1 VKNVPYVLTFGQC
14 PCIGISN
21 LPVDPS
27 ILDTLH
33 TNAELNMVA
42 NFNPVNN
49 KNPVVVMEIPYSLD
63 SDVLDQLETLATDFA
78 VENVKDKHGKEV
90 PEDSAR
96 MVMVRRNCICYEH
109 N

>member
-1 VKNVPYVLTFGQC
+1 
-14 PCIGISN
+14 
-21 LPVDPS
+21 
-27 ILDTLH
+27 
-33 TNAELNMVA
+33 MVA